1 VNMKNKQA
9 KKKSVKSWK
18 SSKSEKDGKPNRNN
32 AKKGSKKHW
41 VKATIF
47 FLIAVFFFAYMFYA
61 GGTINSFFAL
71 IIGIVCGLIGA
82 LHLK

>member
-1 VNMKNKQA
+1 MKNKQVQ
-9 KKKSVKSWK
+9 KKNVKSLK
-18 SSKSEKDGKPNRNN
+18 SSKSEKGSKKNRNN
-32 AKKGSKKHW
+32 AKKSSKKKW
-41 VKATIF
+41 GRATIF
-47 FLIAVFFFAYMFYA
+47 FLIALFFFAYMFYA